1 MKKIT
6 ALVLCLIMICSC
18 AFVQAFA
25 DDAAEAEQ
33 TESAAEAEVETV
45 TETEVEAETAAETE
59 VEAVTETETAAEAEA
74 ESATVIISEAPI
86 CLAYADNGAAL
97 EVLDNSGD
105 YVKVKTADGVEG
117 YADARCLIVFKVS
130 GAAKVSAE
138 RAEIFA
144 EILKQGDTVEII
156 ERGDDVTKV
165 KANDTEGEIE
175 TRFLRFDD
183 EEEYQS
189 KTVYTAPDTKLYDN
203 PYLRGSAT
211 WLKKNTEL
219 TVLADLGDVYYVK
232 GDSVEGYISKDSGLD
247 SEVDYTL
254 VPNPYVI
261 EASDT
266 GKKSESLDDYEKG
279 SADYWRLLGND
290 TAAKQLAI
298 SEGYYA
304 NMDGDPG
311 PLAGKHPEN

>member
-25 DDAAEAEQ
+25 
-33 TESAAEAEVETV
+33 
-45 TETEVEAETAAETE
+45 
-59 VEAVTETETAAEAEA
+59 AEAEA
-74 ESATVIISEAPI
+74 ETATVIVSEAPI
-86 CLAYADNGAAL
+86 CLGYADGGSAL
-97 EVLDNSGD
+97 EVLDSAGD
-105 YVKVKTADGVEG
+105 YVKVRTADGVEG

-130 GAAKVSAE
+130 GTAKVSAA

-144 EILKQGDTVEII
+144 EMLKQGDTVEII

-165 KANDTEGEIE
+165 KANDVEGEIE
-175 TRFLRFDD
+175 TRFLRFAD
-183 EEEYQS
+183 EEEFES
-189 KTVYTAPDTKLYDN
+189 VTVYTAPDTKLYDN

-232 GDSVEGYISKDSGLD
+232 GDSVEGYIAKDSGLD
-247 SEVDYTL
+247 TEVDYTL

-261 EASDT
+261 EASETDT
-266 GKKSESLDDYEKG
+266 EKEEEDKG
-279 SADYWRLLGND
+279 GDKTDSDGN
-290 TAAKQLAI
+290 
-298 SEGYYA
+298 SEGTEKL
-304 NMDGDPG
+304 NND
-311 PLAGKHPEN
+311 

>member
-25 DDAAEAEQ
+25 DDAAEVEQ
-33 TESAAEAEVETV
+33 TEAV
-45 TETEVEAETAAETE
+45 TE
-59 VEAVTETETAAEAEA
+59 TETETAAEAET
-74 ESATVIISEAPI
+74 ATVIVSEAPL
-86 CLAYADNGAAL
+86 CLAYADNGAVL
-97 EVLDNSGD
+97 EVLDGSGD
-105 YVKVKTADGVEG
+105 YVKVRTADGVEG
-117 YADARCLIVFKVS
+117 YADARWLTVFPAS

-138 RAEIFA
+138 RVEIFA
-144 EILKQGDTVEII
+144 EMLKQGDTVEII

-165 KANDTEGEIE
+165 KANDVEGEIE

-232 GDSVEGYISKDSGLD
+232 GDSVEGYIAKDSGLD

-261 EASDT
+261 EAPETDEDEKDSEGGKTDDT
-266 GKKSESLDDYEKG
+266 TDQIQKEEKEKQG
-279 SADYWRLLGND
+279 QADYN
-290 TAAKQLAI
+290 
-298 SEGYYA
+298 
-304 NMDGDPG
+304 
-311 PLAGKHPEN
+311 

>member
-25 DDAAEAEQ
+25 
-33 TESAAEAEVETV
+33 TEI
-45 TETEVEAETAAETE
+45 
-59 VEAVTETETAAEAEA
+59 EA
-74 ESATVIISEAPI
+74 ESATVIVSEAPL
-86 CLAYADNGAAL
+86 CLDYADNGAII

-105 YVKVKTADGVEG
+105 YIKVKTADGVEG
-117 YADARCLIVFKVS
+117 YADARCLTVFKVS

-138 RAEIFA
+138 RVEIFA
-144 EILKQGDTVEII
+144 EKLKQGDTVEII

-165 KANDTEGEIE
+165 KANDVEGKID
-175 TRFLRFDD
+175 TRFLRFAD
-183 EEEYQS
+183 EEEFES
-189 KTVYTAPDTKLYDN
+189 VTVYTAPDTKLYDN

-247 SEVDYTL
+247 TEVDYTL

-261 EASDT
+261 EASEAPEASETDT
-266 GKKSESLDDYEKG
+266 EKELEGGKTDDTTDQIQKEEKEKRG
-279 SADYWRLLGND
+279 KADYN
-290 TAAKQLAI
+290 
-298 SEGYYA
+298 
-304 NMDGDPG
+304 
-311 PLAGKHPEN
+311 